1 MALTR
6 PRCLITIASSAS
18 NWDVR
23 TICLKGQAPACVR
36 RVCLTKALGAR
47 PRRGFL
53 TLRTNDNQRHGPTP
67 ASDTDDPSR
76 TAGDD
81 STRTD
86 GVGNQASGTTFM
98 PGSAIK
104 TGEQPTGTAVA
115 LSMNGITNQRGRDS
129 DDLAIKWSIK
139 ADAIHVPSKPI
150 AEASGR
156 YD

>member
-6 PRCLITIASSAS
+6 PRCLITITSSAS
-18 NWDVR
+18 IWDVR
-23 TICLKGQAPACVR
+23 PIRLEGQAPACVR
-36 RVCLTKALGAR
+36 GVCLRKALGAR

-53 TLRTNDNQRHGPTP
+53 TLRTSENQRHEATP

-76 TAGDD
+76 TGGDD

-86 GVGNQASGTTFM
+86 GVRNRASGTTCM
-98 PGSAIK
+98 PGNAIT

-115 LSMNGITNQRGRDS
+115 LSMNGITNQRERDS
-129 DDLAIKWSIK
+129 DDLAIKWPIK
-139 ADAIHVPSKPI
+139 ADAIHVPSEPI